1 MSILIHDEPLDS
13 PSAAELITQLNHEL
27 EERYPEPG
35 ANHFRLDPAEVVA
48 GRGAFLIAREAG
60 VALGCGAYREIEP
73 GVAEVKR
80 MYVSPAARGRGVGTA
95 LLAALESRALLNGAT
110 RFVLETGQRQL
121 EAVALYERAGYRR
134 VAPFGE
140 YVTSP
145 LSLCMAKTAPPRR

>member
-13 PSAAELITQLNHEL
+13 PVATELITQLNREL
-27 EERYPEPG
+27 ERRYPEPG
-35 ANHFRLDPAEVVA
+35 ANHFRLDASEVVA
-48 GRGAFLIAREAG
+48 ARGAFLIAREAG

-95 LLAALESRALLNGAT
+95 LLAALESRARLHGAT
-110 RFVLETGQRQL
+110 RFVLETGQRQR

-134 VAPFGE
+134 VAAFGE

-145 LSLCMAKTAPPRR
+145 LSLCMAKTAPPRG